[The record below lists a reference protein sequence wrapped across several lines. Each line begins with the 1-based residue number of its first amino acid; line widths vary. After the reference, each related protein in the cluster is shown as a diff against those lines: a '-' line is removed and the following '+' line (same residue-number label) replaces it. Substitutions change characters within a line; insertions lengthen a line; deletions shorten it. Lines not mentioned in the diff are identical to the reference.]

1 MRALIQDVVET
12 TQVRDRQGNVVV
24 SFSGTLLT
32 FILRVFMV
40 GLFVLAIGGIIA
52 FIGAWVMGSIDPSN
66 ANFGFMN

>member
-1 MRALIQDVVET
+1 MGTIIRELAET
-12 TQVRDRQGNVVV
+12 TQVRDRQGNVIV

-66 ANFGFMN
+66 ANFGYMN